1 MKFTRILLKL
11 SGEALM
17 SDGEQYCHEK
27 LSGLAQ
33 AIARVTQMGVQ
44 VGVVVGAGNIF
55 RARSANLQ
63 IVDRVTADNVGMLAT
78 IMNAAILRDYLR
90 GEGLRS
96 RVLSPR
102 EQRPLTK
109 SFARDEALELMNRG
123 HVLIFA
129 GGTGNPYFTTDSA
142 AALRALEISADALLK
157 GTQQRTLDVQ
167 RQRGDFIEEQ
177 GALVRGLE
185 VAFLVPD
192 RACERAAPV
201 PEQLR
206 FDQAV
211 GDSAAVDRDEGLA
224 RTFGLALDGGDHFL
238 ERQVA
243 GGDDRFRRGEVH
255 SATAA
260 AGGRTAPA
268 ATTAGAGSSAAAVTG
283 R

>member
-1 MKFTRILLKL
+1 VKFTRILLKL

-44 VGVVVGAGNIF
+44 VGIVVGAGNIF

-157 GTQQRTLDVQ
+157 GTQVDGVYDKDPHAHADAVRYDELDYSRVIDERLGVMDLTAVTLCA
-167 RQRGDFIEEQ
+167 EQ
-177 GALVRGLE
+177 GLPMFVFDISDPESLVRVIAG
-185 VAFLVPD
+185 
-192 RACERAAPV
+192 
-201 PEQLR
+201 EQP
-206 FDQAV
+206 
-211 GDSAAVDRDEGLA
+211 GTWIKKES
-224 RTFGLALDGGDHFL
+224 
-238 ERQVA
+238 
-243 GGDDRFRRGEVH
+243 
-255 SATAA
+255 
-260 AGGRTAPA
+260 
-268 ATTAGAGSSAAAVTG
+268 
-283 R
+283 

>member
-44 VGVVVGAGNIF
+44 VGIVVGAGNIF

-157 GTQQRTLDVQ
+157 GTQVDGVYDKDPHAHADAVRYDELDYGRVIDERLGVMDLTAVTLCA
-167 RQRGDFIEEQ
+167 EQ
-177 GALVRGLE
+177 GLPMFVFDISDPESLVRVIAG
-185 VAFLVPD
+185 
-192 RACERAAPV
+192 
-201 PEQLR
+201 EQP
-206 FDQAV
+206 
-211 GDSAAVDRDEGLA
+211 GTWIKKES
-224 RTFGLALDGGDHFL
+224 
-238 ERQVA
+238 
-243 GGDDRFRRGEVH
+243 
-255 SATAA
+255 
-260 AGGRTAPA
+260 
-268 ATTAGAGSSAAAVTG
+268 
-283 R
+283 